1 MKITYIVLKGM
12 PLGGGIEK
20 YTEEVGSRLV
30 HRGHEVLVYTT
41 RHYGA
46 AYGVHKGMQ
55 VKTIPSLH
63 SRSFEKLTAA
73 AMATAY
79 QLFEKDTDIV
89 HFHAF
94 GPALFSFLPRLFGET
109 VVVQGHGL
117 EWQRAKWGRMGRT
130 FLKLTEIP
138 SVRFPHALTVVS
150 KVQQAYIQEKY
161 KRESIYI
168 PTGVSEPRP
177 EKPDLIKQYGLKGND
192 YVFTAARLVR
202 EKGINYL
209 IEAFKG
215 LRNPDLKLVIAGDA
229 RHEDEYKNELKQLAL
244 GNENII
250 FTGFVVGKLLRELY
264 SNCYLFVLPSEVEG
278 LPTVL
283 LEAMSYGNCCL
294 VSDIPEN
301 LEALSSLGYSFQSRN
316 ADDLSN
322 KLRMLINDRSAVG
335 RVKGKARDHVLGNY
349 SWDHIAAQFEDLYL
363 NLLKQ
368 SGKVSRYK

>member
-1 MKITYIVLKGM
+1 
-12 PLGGGIEK
+12 
-20 YTEEVGSRLV
+20 
-30 HRGHEVLVYTT
+30 
-41 RHYGA
+41 
-46 AYGVHKGMQ
+46 
-55 VKTIPSLH
+55 
-63 SRSFEKLTAA
+63 
-73 AMATAY
+73 
-79 QLFEKDTDIV
+79 
-89 HFHAF
+89 
-94 GPALFSFLPRLFGET
+94 
-109 VVVQGHGL
+109 
-117 EWQRAKWGRMGRT
+117 MGRT